1 MYKSSYN
8 EDITRTMQD
17 RSDMYMDRSEMN
29 MDRKMEQKRSGIYM
43 DRVDGK
49 LPKDRVGIHYDT
61 MGKK

>member
-1 MYKSSYN
+1 MYKSKDDEN
-8 EDITRTMQD
+8 ITRTMQD
-17 RSDMYMDRSEMN
+17 RSDMY

-49 LPKDRVGIHYDT
+49 LPKDRVGIHYDR

>member
-1 MYKSSYN
+1 MC
-8 EDITRTMQD
+8 IRD
-17 RSDMYMDRSEMN
+17 RDRSEMN

>member
-1 MYKSSYN
+1 MYKSKDDEN
-8 EDITRTMQD
+8 ITRTMQD
-17 RSDMYMDRSEMN
+17 RSYMYMDRS
-29 MDRKMEQKRSGIYM
+29 KMEQKRSGIYM